1 MVQVWYSYFNGKKQ
15 RVDKPS
21 VFLFVL
27 TRIRFLKSTGR
38 SRRMDFK
45 CNTQHLDSFGWSA
58 LPLHFPLLLQSPS
71 MLRDTFPR
79 YISIPP
85 LVASVGT
92 VHFIEPGSAKINILR
107 PAAFAQRTRKARLL
121 LTCGAIHLVPPPAS
135 CGEERHIPG
144 LAGYLA
150 VSVQVVRLPGAQF
163 WSDGLILRRFT
174 LRQT

>member
-1 MVQVWYSYFNGKKQ
+1 
-15 RVDKPS
+15 
-21 VFLFVL
+21 
-27 TRIRFLKSTGR
+27 
-38 SRRMDFK
+38 MDFK

-121 LTCGAIHLVPPPAS
+121 LTCGAIHRFHRPPHAARSGIYPAS
-135 CGEERHIPG
+135 PGISRFLCRLSACLEPSSGVMDSFSGASLCGRRKRSRSPAAPRHCSG
-144 LAGYLA
+144 RVACSSG
-150 VSVQVVRLPGAQF
+150 
-163 WSDGLILRRFT
+163 
-174 LRQT
+174 

>member
-1 MVQVWYSYFNGKKQ
+1 MWYNYFDGNKSRGLISPLFFIRIDANPFFEIYRKIAQNGFQVQYPTPRLLWLV
-15 RVDKPS
+15 S
-21 VFLFVL
+21 VAAPLSSPL
-27 TRIRFLKSTGR
+27 TISI
-38 SRRMDFK
+38 
-45 CNTQHLDSFGWSA
+45 HA
-58 LPLHFPLLLQSPS
+58 A
-71 MLRDTFPR
+71 R
-79 YISIPP
+79 YIP
-85 LVASVGT
+85 T
-92 VHFIEPGSAKINILR
+92 VHLNPSAGSVSRNRSFYRAGISKINILR

-144 LAGYLA
+144 LTGYLA

>member
-58 LPLHFPLLLQSPS
+58 LPLHFPLLLQSLS

-92 VHFIEPGSAKINILR
+92 VHFRAGISKNKYSSPCRFRTAHKEGPSAFNLWCHTSGSTARLMR
-107 PAAFAQRTRKARLL
+107 RGVAYWSREAALSRHTSTALSMAAAFAS
-121 LTCGAIHLVPPPAS
+121 AS
-135 CGEERHIPG
+135 APG
-144 LAGYLA
+144 
-150 VSVQVVRLPGAQF
+150 
-163 WSDGLILRRFT
+163 I
-174 LRQT
+174 